1 MRPGLTLQL
10 EHSVRLVMTPQLKQ
24 AIELLQMNTL
34 ELDSFLRAQIAD
46 NPVFELVSPPW
57 EQPAGISLERVKHTA
72 KGRYGDDEP
81 HDQYDPPGAPDP
93 RSELLLE
100 ISISSVSP
108 AVKRAAVVLVDSLDS
123 RGYLPEFSSQFIKEV
138 GFGRRVLLL
147 AQKLLQSIGPP
158 GFGTQNLA
166 DCLLL
171 QLYQREMLTPLAE
184 KVVRDYLPLLGAR
197 LDRVALQINVS
208 LAELCPI
215 LENIKACDPSPGS
228 RYCLP
233 SPTTSVVPDVY
244 ILRSHDGFTAHVNQ
258 SLSSRIV
265 VSDVYRRMAE
275 QVQNG
280 ETKSYI
286 DDCMR
291 SALWVMRA
299 VEQRRETLL
308 RITQALIKL
317 QYGFL
322 AYGTSYLRPLTL
334 AVVATE
340 VGVHESTVSR
350 AVSHKQVL
358 TPRGLCSL
366 KSFFDS
372 GVKSNA
378 GGIAAEAVK
387 ERIAKLIG
395 QEKRASPLSDEQIAN
410 MLRRDGIQISRR
422 TVAKYRE
429 SLSIL
434 SSAGRRLL

>member
-1 MRPGLTLQL
+1 MRPGLSLQL
-10 EHSVRLVMTPQLKQ
+10 EPSGRLIMTPQLKQ

-34 ELDSFLRAQIAD
+34 ELDSFLRTQIAD
-46 NPVFELVSPPW
+46 NPVFELASPPW
-57 EQPAGISLERVKHTA
+57 EQPAGISLERVKNVA
-72 KGRYGDDEP
+72 KWHNGDDEP
-81 HDQYDPPGAPDP
+81 NELYDPPSTPDP
-93 RSELLLE
+93 RSELLLD
-100 ISISSVSP
+100 ISLSSATP
-108 AVKRAAVVLVDSLDS
+108 IVKRAAVVLVDSLDS
-123 RGYLPEFSSQFIKEV
+123 RGYLPEFAPEFAKEV
-138 GFGRRVLLL
+138 GFSRRVLVL

-158 GFGTQNLA
+158 GFGTQTLA
-166 DCLLL
+166 ECLLL
-171 QLYQREMLTPLAE
+171 QLYQRGALTPLAE
-184 KVVRDYLPLLGAR
+184 RVVRECLPLLGAR
-197 LDRVALQINVS
+197 LDRVAMQINVS
-208 LAELCPI
+208 LAELCTI
-215 LENIKACDPSPGS
+215 LESIKSCNPSPGS
-228 RYCLP
+228 RYCLANP
-233 SPTTSVVPDVY
+233 ATSVIPDVY

-265 VSDVYRRMAE
+265 ISDVYRRMAE
-275 QVQNG
+275 QVRDG

-322 AYGTSYLRPLTL
+322 EYGTAYLRPLTM
-334 AVVATE
+334 AVVAAE
-340 VGVHESTVSR
+340 IGVHESTVSR
-350 AVSHKQVL
+350 AVSHKL
-358 TPRGLCSL
+358 AITPRGLCSL

-372 GVKSNA
+372 GVKSTA

-387 ERIAKLIG
+387 ERIAKLVG
-395 QEKRASPLSDEQIAN
+395 LEDKASPLSDEQIASR
-410 MLRRDGIQISRR
+410 LKQDGIQISRR

>member
-1 MRPGLTLQL
+1 MRPGISLQL
-10 EHSVRLVMTPQLKQ
+10 EQSGKLIMTPQLKQ

-34 ELDSFLRAQIAD
+34 ELDSFLRLQIAD
-46 NPVFELVSPPW
+46 NPVFELASPPW
-57 EQPAGISLERVKHTA
+57 EQPAGFSLERVKTVS
-72 KGRYGDDEP
+72 KWNNGDDEP
-81 HDQYDPPGAPDP
+81 QYQFDPPVAPDP

-100 ISISSVSP
+100 ISASGASP
-108 AVKRAAVVLVDSLDS
+108 VVKRAAVMLVDSLDS
-123 RGYLPEFSSQFIKEV
+123 RGYLPEFGPEFIKEV
-138 GFGRRVLLL
+138 GFSHRVLVL
-147 AQKLLQSIGPP
+147 AQRLLQSIGPP

-171 QLYQREMLTPLAE
+171 QLHQRNALTPLAE
-184 KVVRDYLPLLGAR
+184 RVVSDYLPLLGAR
-197 LDRVALQINVS
+197 LDRVAQQINVS
-208 LAELCPI
+208 LAELYPI
-215 LENIKACDPSPGS
+215 LEHIRACDPSPGS

-233 SPTTSVVPDVY
+233 NPTTSVIPDVY
-244 ILRSHDGFTAHVNQ
+244 ILRSHVGFEAHVNQ

-265 VSDVYRRMAE
+265 ISDVYRCMAE
-275 QVQNG
+275 QVRDG
-280 ETKSYI
+280 EAKSYI

-322 AYGTSYLRPLTL
+322 EYGTAYLRPLTL

-340 VGVHESTVSR
+340 IGVHESTVSR
-350 AVSHKQVL
+350 AVAHKQVL
-358 TPRGLCSL
+358 TPRGLCPM
-366 KSFFDS
+366 KAFFDS
-372 GVKSNA
+372 GVKSSA

-387 ERIAKLIG
+387 ERIAKIVRL
-395 QEKRASPLSDEQIAN
+395 EDKTSPLSDEQIAA
-410 MLRRDGIQISRR
+410 LLKHDGIQISRR

>member
-10 EHSVRLVMTPQLKQ
+10 EQSGRLIMTPQLKQ

-34 ELDSFLRAQIAD
+34 ELDSFLRVQISE
-46 NPVFELVSPPW
+46 NPVFELASPPW
-57 EQPAGISLERVKHTA
+57 EQPAGFSLERVKNTA
-72 KGRYGDDEP
+72 KWRNGDNEP
-81 HDQYDPPGAPDP
+81 NDLYDPPNTPDP

-100 ISISSVSP
+100 INLSSVSP
-108 AVKRAAVVLVDSLDS
+108 VVKRAAGVLVDSLDS
-123 RGYLPEFSSQFIKEV
+123 RGYLPEFAPEFVKEV
-138 GFGRRVLLL
+138 GFSRRVLVL
-147 AQKLLQSIGPP
+147 AQRLLQSIGPP

-171 QLYQREMLTPLAE
+171 QLYQRGTLTPLAE
-184 KVVRDYLPLLGAR
+184 RVVRNYLPLLGVR
-197 LDRVALQINVS
+197 LDRVAQQINIS
-208 LAELCPI
+208 LAELYPI

-233 SPTTSVVPDVY
+233 NPTTSVIPDVY
-244 ILRSHDGFTAHVNQ
+244 ILRSHDGFAAHVNQ
-258 SLSSRIV
+258 SLSSSIV

-275 QVQNG
+275 QARDG
-280 ETKSYI
+280 EARSYI

-308 RITQALIKL
+308 RVTQALIKL
-317 QYGFL
+317 QYEFL
-322 AYGTSYLRPLTL
+322 EYGTAYLRPLTL
-334 AVVATE
+334 AAVAAE

-350 AVSHKQVL
+350 AVSHKQAL

-366 KSFFDS
+366 KSFFNS
-372 GVKSNA
+372 GVKSSA

-387 ERIAKLIG
+387 ERIAKLVG
-395 QEKRASPLSDEQIAN
+395 LESKASPLSDEQIAN
-410 MLRRDGIQISRR
+410 MLKHEGIQISRR